1 LTLIPIFGVGI
12 VGHVGHF
19 ERRSAAVEPQRCVD
33 IAESRHSAVAPD
45 ISAWAALVRAVS

>member
-12 VGHVGHF
+12 VGPVGHF
-19 ERRSAAVEPQRCVD
+19 ERQSAAVDPQRCID

-45 ISAWAALVRAVS
+45 ISALAALVSAVS